1 RVRRRTNSSTL
12 EPEVEP
18 IEEAEAESKLEN
30 EDADAA
36 DAEESGLEA
45 EQPEAGNGQAGAAGT
60 AFEVVMD
67 EPQLEPSQADKVK
80 LRLQQRG
87 AERRAEM
94 ARQREEK
101 RRSDVAEREAAER
114 RRAEERQKRCQE
126 LAKSRAAATR
136 KQQQLQPRRRIDTAS
151 TSSTVT
157 PAANEDESKPTGR
170 QRPLSLIQASP
181 QQPPPSPS
189 PRRPAVFSSGRKL
202 SASSARRSVSAA
214 HLADSSEQQQQP
226 QQPSVRLFV
235 QPTEKSNR
243 AVIHNAISHCCL
255 AGPVNAP
262 AKTAVIAELAASQS
276 LHFMLLFRDA
286 KCHYLGLYSYDQE
299 GDRLLSLA
307 GRGPAEIRHDMVASF
322 YKYNSGG
329 KRFTEIRST
338 SHLSPAI
345 DAVVLQDRVSLTLSD
360 RRFMRSLN

>member
-1 RVRRRTNSSTL
+1 
-12 EPEVEP
+12 
-18 IEEAEAESKLEN
+18 
-30 EDADAA
+30 
-36 DAEESGLEA
+36 
-45 EQPEAGNGQAGAAGT
+45 
-60 AFEVVMD
+60 
-67 EPQLEPSQADKVK
+67 
-80 LRLQQRG
+80 QRG

-126 LAKSRAAATR
+126 LAKSRAAATH
-136 KQQQLQPRRRIDTAS
+136 KQQQLAAAS
-151 TSSTVT
+151 PHRHGVDFRMT
-157 PAANEDESKPTGR
+157 DESKPTGR

-226 QQPSVRLFV
+226 QSSHPCGCSSSPRRSQ
-235 QPTEKSNR
+235 TER
-243 AVIHNAISHCCL
+243 HCWP
-255 AGPVNAP
+255 GRSVNAP

-307 GRGPAEIRHDMVASF
+307 GRGPPRDSTRH
-322 YKYNSGG
+322 GG
-329 KRFTEIRST
+329 RFTEIRST

-345 DAVVLQDRVSLTLSD
+345 DAVVLQDRFLLRPSASSARTANANS
-360 RRFMRSLN
+360 